1 MPASTPNGGSLAE
14 AVGRRGRRRSVYRH
28 RLARRAETVAGAYP
42 AARYAR
48 AMRGSVTVHMAA
60 HAADAPVL
68 DGRRFRPRPHQHERH
83 AGHPGEDEG
92 SRRNRRPFPL
102 DRSWNSGR
110 RCTSAER
117 RVRTRPRRPPP
128 VTHRNQSNAASA
140 RTERWIADSALK
152 SIWFPW
158 PSVPCRSSGSV
169 GCGRSAEHFGWH
181 DHGCL
186 EIGEGPVGET
196 VLLWLWLSLL
206 KAVPGS
212 MPRTRHLQR
221 CLSAGGPGPFGGDVV
236 IVAGPDFDGAVV
248 VGQGTGIVRGIVS
261 PAAPG
266 YRVARPL
273 PLPE

>member
-1 MPASTPNGGSLAE
+1 MPTRRPGTLVRC
-14 AVGRRGRRRSVYRH
+14 AVRSRFTW
-28 RLARRAETVAGAYP
+28 R
-42 AARYAR
+42 
-48 AMRGSVTVHMAA
+48 

-117 RVRTRPRRPPP
+117 RVRTRPRRPPA

-140 RTERWIADSALK
+140 CTERWIADSALK

-169 GCGRSAEHFGWH
+169 GCGRSTEHFGWH
-181 DHGCL
+181 DHRCL
-186 EIGEGPVGET
+186 EIGEGLVGERP
-196 VLLWLWLSLL
+196 SLAVAKPSEGGSGFDAPD
-206 KAVPGS
+206 KAPF
-212 MPRTRHLQR
+212 
-221 CLSAGGPGPFGGDVV
+221 SAACQPAGPGPFGGDVV

-248 VGQGTGIVRGIVS
+248 VGQGAGIARGIVS

-266 YRVARPL
+266 YRVACPL